1 MSFDNPRILLA
12 LFLIPPSVVLMCFH
26 YHKHRAVSDFLMN
39 SSDQGAAR
47 IRELR
52 FRYFCS
58 AAAFC
63 LFLICGILA
72 LAEPRWGSRL
82 VNESYRGLDVVFAMD
97 VSRSMDVRDVPSS
110 GSVSVSRLE
119 RASVLARELALTHTI
134 LNRGLADQGG
144 IPAVRFGVAI
154 GKGRGILAL
163 PLTDDIE
170 AVTVFLGDLSGSVIT
185 GSGTNLEQ
193 LIDAAAGAFQD
204 AFPTRRRIVLFSD
217 GETLEGSLS
226 RALERVLD
234 RDIALIAAGLGSEAG
249 APVPL
254 GQDTLL
260 DEEGSPVISR
270 LRSESLRSAAEHTGG
285 IYVDGNR
292 SVAAGILTDHLE
304 SLAPE
309 TVSQGYRRETKPQ
322 WHIFV
327 IAALAALGLSKRLEK
342 RGRKY
347 G

>member
-1 MSFDNPRILLA
+1 
-12 LFLIPPSVVLMCFH
+12 
-26 YHKHRAVSDFLMN
+26 
-39 SSDQGAAR
+39 
-47 IRELR
+47 
-52 FRYFCS
+52 
-58 AAAFC
+58 
-63 LFLICGILA
+63 
-72 LAEPRWGSRL
+72 
-82 VNESYRGLDVVFAMD
+82 MD

-134 LNRGLADQGG
+134 LNRGLVVQGE

-292 SVAAGILTDHLE
+292 SVAADILTDHLE